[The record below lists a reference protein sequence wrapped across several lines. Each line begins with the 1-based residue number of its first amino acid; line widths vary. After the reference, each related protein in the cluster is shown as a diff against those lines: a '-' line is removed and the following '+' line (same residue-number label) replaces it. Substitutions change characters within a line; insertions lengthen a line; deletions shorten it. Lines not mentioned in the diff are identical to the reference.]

1 MRKADGKKPNKQR
14 RIKMDRK
21 KGKTAE
27 KKKKKAKK
35 RLDEKK
41 EIMEKKEERAK
52 KMTDEKTHGSLTN
65 FFIRYKQLPIFKL

>member
-27 KKKKKAKK
+27 KKKKKA
-35 RLDEKK
+35 
-41 EIMEKKEERAK
+41 
-52 KMTDEKTHGSLTN
+52 S
-65 FFIRYKQLPIFKL
+65 